1 MSTNKMI
8 LGAKDKP
15 TTGKWIAL
23 SFQHIFAMFGATILV
38 PILTGMPIAVALF
51 TSGVGTLIYI
61 LCTKAKVPIYLGSS
75 FAFLPQMITIM
86 SSQELTKF
94 EKYGQVL
101 TGLLLVGLVYVVVA
115 IIIKFAGKKWIDKVF
130 PPVIIGPMIML
141 IGFGL
146 AGSAVA
152 NAGLGTDVDGNWIG
166 TWQEV
171 VTAFVTLAIVV
182 LIAIRGK
189 GFIKVVPF
197 LIGIAGGYIVGAIL
211 GLVDFSTIKNVIT
224 TPKEW
229 IKIPEFVFLGFANKE
244 VDFLGSTITIAKLN
258 LASVISI
265 VPIAFVTICEHIGDH
280 AVLSEITGENY
291 LVDPGLDNTLL
302 GDGIATAFAAMVG
315 GPANTTY
322 GENTSVVGMTKI
334 GSVWVTGLA
343 AIIAILLSFTNVFI
357 KILDTIPNAVL
368 GGMCLVLYGFI
379 GFNGM
384 KVLIEKKVDFSKL
397 RNVVIVSV
405 ILVIGLGGAV
415 IGKGAFK
422 IFGTGLAAVVG
433 VILNLALPKEK
444 EEN

>member
-1 MSTNKMI
+1 M
-8 LGAKDKP
+8 
-15 TTGKWIAL
+15 
-23 SFQHIFAMFGATILV
+23 
-38 PILTGMPIAVALF
+38 
-51 TSGVGTLIYI
+51 
-61 LCTKAKVPIYLGSS
+61 
-75 FAFLPQMITIM
+75 
-86 SSQELTKF
+86 
-94 EKYGQVL
+94 
-101 TGLLLVGLVYVVVA
+101 
-115 IIIKFAGKKWIDKVF
+115 
-130 PPVIIGPMIML
+130 
-141 IGFGL
+141 
-146 AGSAVA
+146 
-152 NAGLGTDVDGNWIG
+152 IG

-322 GENTSVVGMTKI
+322 GKTHQ
-334 GSVWVTGLA
+334 
-343 AIIAILLSFTNVFI
+343 
-357 KILDTIPNAVL
+357 
-368 GGMCLVLYGFI
+368 
-379 GFNGM
+379 
-384 KVLIEKKVDFSKL
+384 
-397 RNVVIVSV
+397 
-405 ILVIGLGGAV
+405 
-415 IGKGAFK
+415 
-422 IFGTGLAAVVG
+422 
-433 VILNLALPKEK
+433 
-444 EEN
+444 